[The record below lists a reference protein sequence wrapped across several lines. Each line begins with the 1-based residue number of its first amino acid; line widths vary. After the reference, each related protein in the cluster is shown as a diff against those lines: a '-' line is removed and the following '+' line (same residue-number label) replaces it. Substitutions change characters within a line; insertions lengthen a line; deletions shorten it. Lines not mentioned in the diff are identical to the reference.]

1 MSSHTK
7 GAIKKRPVSSKYA
20 KRMLLEKK
28 SSKKARKNSKR
39 PAELLVNFCEAV
51 IRESKDIIDMAE
63 IMIAEAE
70 EHMMDEA
77 TDLRDEDKK
86 KASAEA
92 EAVILSAE
100 KPPMRLKRSWSCSLV
115 WRLRGG
121 LMRLLR

>member
-20 KRMLLEKK
+20 KRMVLKKK

-51 IRESKDIIDMAE
+51 IRESQDIIDRAE

-70 EHMMDEA
+70 EHMDEA

-92 EAVILSAE
+92 VILSAE
-100 KPPMRLKRSWSCSLV
+100 NHR
-115 WRLRGG
+115 
-121 LMRLLR
+121 

>member
-1 MSSHTK
+1 M
-7 GAIKKRPVSSKYA
+7 
-20 KRMLLEKK
+20 
-28 SSKKARKNSKR
+28 
-39 PAELLVNFCEAV
+39 NFCEAV
-51 IRESKDIIDMAE
+51 IIESQDIIDRAE

-70 EHMMDEA
+70 EHMDEA

-86 KASAEA
+86 KAPAEA

-100 KPPMRLKRSWSCSLV
+100 KPLMRLKRSWSCSLV